1 MWVKVKQPADDVPPA
16 TMTSEAV
23 PHTVTVNDSARQL
36 PQQLP
41 STIFAIPFPKP
52 VQHNANDEEPVPFLL
67 YTFPRSVYEKP
78 PKDPVTGKR
87 GKEKLVKKF
96 ERKWQEEVKEGRD
109 IKRGQ
114 HKAAGRL
121 KRAKGAI
128 ARVAASTIQWLPN
141 NVMEVLARLPPPKKI
156 GKVSIIYPES
166 VDMPW
171 FNTTN
176 LSKPQIQKR
185 FWDLLME
192 AKKSAKTKI
201 ALSGFLLPVTLA
213 IDILVIVPL
222 FIFEINLAYFVT
234 QLNGSR
240 KTKHFAEANKQ
251 AQQAASHGE
260 EMDSVFEFKAS
271 PADRFTETMKHL
283 YTISSTIDP
292 IKFPLHADL
301 PPPNY
306 TPRKEIAAELI
317 HMFQESLDPDVLA
330 RHNLDEELVA
340 LDLDRALRK
349 GAKEYV
355 KKLK

>member
-1 MWVKVKQPADDVPPA
+1 
-16 TMTSEAV
+16 MTSEAV

-156 GKVSIIYPES
+156 GK
-166 VDMPW
+166 
-171 FNTTN
+171 
-176 LSKPQIQKR
+176 IQKR

-201 ALSGFLLPVTLA
+201 ALYISKSSPISSYHTAVRVFDADSVYLFPADQVRISVAGHSGHVSNSTDSSRLTA
-213 IDILVIVPL
+213 HAGILTSCKLKL
-222 FIFEINLAYFVT
+222 FEAVRL
-234 QLNGSR
+234 Q